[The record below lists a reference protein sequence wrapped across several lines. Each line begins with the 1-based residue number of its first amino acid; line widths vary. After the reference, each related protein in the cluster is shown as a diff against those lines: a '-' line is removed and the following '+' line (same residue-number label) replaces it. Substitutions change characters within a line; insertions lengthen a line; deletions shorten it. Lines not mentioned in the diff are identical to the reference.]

1 MYCKMAALLGRHS
14 RSRALLADHAPAV
27 TPFGRR
33 RGRLSLA
40 IHENTRAPPAFLMEL
55 PMLAAALA
63 LSLVSFFLEHP

>member
-27 TPFGRR
+27 TSFGRR

-40 IHENTRAPPAFLMEL
+40 IHENTRG
-55 PMLAAALA
+55 AAGVLHRAA
-63 LSLVSFFLEHP
+63 HAGGRARVIDRWSLS